1 MDYQTVIIVLVGFI
15 SLIST
20 QKQSFY
26 YVVITPKIFRTDT
39 DNVVTI
45 SASDVTK
52 SQTVH
57 LILSYGE
64 KPEQKQEQ
72 KIKIEKDGVQNTTF
86 RINSSDLPPTESIV
100 SFEVR
105 DDMDGPKQDHSIP
118 VDRTSGHIMIQTDKP
133 IYKPRET
140 VKYRILAVNED
151 QSPTTRSVRVD
162 ITSPNGIILDRMTY
176 PGEEA
181 FNGKTFFL
189 PKEAQLGVWNISA
202 SFVGDEGVQQTVEF
216 EVKEYVLPT
225 FNVEIKPEMTIM
237 KKSLRYINI
246 NVEAKYSYGKV
257 VEGHCDLRMGVVND
271 EHVALF
277 KLPEKKQTNRLS
289 REGMARF
296 MIPTQDLARSS
307 LWFPEDGKHLYIE
320 ASVTEKSTGMKVSQ
334 TNTSI
339 VFVTNYYNIEFTSSK
354 DTFKPGMPYRL
365 EIDVR
370 DIRNGNKSN
379 LSVYINATFTG
390 KTERKNLVNDGKSDS
405 NGRISQIYQIPDWCH
420 HLQFVVSEATSL
432 DPKLASQE
440 TKSFA
445 IRASDDNK
453 ISLAENIK
461 HRDTSNLDIKIAYE
475 HKDGRTM
482 FILVFSKGQVIYTTS
497 FTSVS
502 TGQSKIEIPESLR
515 PELSPFARIIVYYLD
530 SDQNEVKAE
539 SIIVHFPSRCLEE
552 LNVTFEN
559 KMIELFSQPK
569 KNVKI
574 KVDGGNNTKVGV
586 VIVDKAVYYLNN
598 RYTLTRDKMFSLLG
612 KRDADSKIVQSR
624 QANKTF
630 KENGLLYFDNFHRK
644 HYSGYS
650 PIGGLGFEGVSYA
663 RDPIINVNRDDSLD
677 LIPIK
682 KIRKY
687 FPESWYFEDFTLS
700 DKGRETVRV
709 TLPDS
714 ITKWV
719 VWAVG
724 LSSNRGVCVAEP
736 REITAYQ
743 PVFIQLHLPYKAVR
757 LEQVKVTV
765 TMFNYKDHPMKVK
778 INYTGDVSL
787 CLPNRMS
794 TIKTTLKAKKSR
806 STNFFIIPLKTGD
819 LTIRVGVWD
828 ITNRNKENLVDVV
841 EKQLY
846 VVPEGKRL
854 RKTITFALDPE
865 GNKIS
870 RNTKSTEI
878 NISDTPTI
886 NHTLNVGENTQKT
899 EVDLALPVEIIPG
912 TEDCAIQACGDL
924 MGDIITGAMAG
935 KGNIFVSSFHMAEE
949 VIGNMA
955 PVVHALQYLN
965 SSALLNKKMF
975 LKGRN
980 YITQGITRLMKFRN
994 KNGSYSLY
1002 EDSPP
1007 ITWLTS
1013 LVLKTLCHAKDL
1025 SYVDKEL
1032 INTGFLWLL
1041 DQVDEEGRPA
1051 NDQITPEDSHE
1062 YAVMLA
1068 AEILIALKECEAKD
1082 MLKEEYFEDLL
1093 GLEIRM
1099 LSFIEEN
1106 IDNVSN
1112 SMALSKMAYALQ
1124 LSDSPDV
1131 DCVVKKMVRAGKSSS
1146 GEHGVTYWTEHR
1158 VSDGKPYWYRQSA
1171 DAFSI
1176 ESTAYAL
1183 LVYIRHR
1190 KLDPHSL
1197 ADWLIRQRNAHGGF
1211 VSPTDTAIAIQALA
1225 EFSSLK
1231 HSPTTDL
1238 RLEISSDS
1246 SINYNHVIAF
1256 NQEDAIDLKYLM
1268 DVPVGE
1274 KINLKTN
1281 GTGLGQVQINVAYNV
1296 PTAPNDNCMYELKVT
1311 RKRARIPREK
1321 KDNETSLCN
1330 YCTAG
1335 CRIVDK
1341 ENDEINTSDL
1351 KSKAKK
1357 GLRAKRD
1364 MRTPPGELEREWE
1377 PLRNRRYRDRHE
1389 TNRQRNRDRQRD
1401 GNRRR
1406 TRANRRRT
1414 RANRRRTLANRRRT
1428 LANRRKT
1435 QPNRRSSDKPSVSS
1449 VTLCLEICLRY
1460 RGTSKSGPTRVEID
1474 MLSGFEPITEDL
1486 NLLKSLSEERVRTY
1500 RDDYG
1505 LVIIYLDEVPNK
1517 ETLCLNFRIKEKA
1530 EEIVKFR
1537 QPASVVVVQPSKP
1550 EEICLQNYDSGNSED
1565 TLPMY
1570 CIGEENRY
1578 KGECTC
1584 FSGECGTCH
1593 KKAMGIAKLKDI
1605 FCKSDYAYQ
1614 VVLESKMLNKSFR
1627 HVSASL
1633 KSAPIKGTHDISEG
1647 KPLSFT
1653 TSPSCTCPNYK
1664 EGSSVWVMGKNP
1676 YRFINQDREEIYR
1689 YIIDESTTFLSVTA
1703 RRTPESTS
1711 KSYFNIAINSYDK
1724 DCEN

>member
-1 MDYQTVIIVLVGFI
+1 MDYRVVIIVLVGLV

-20 QKQSFY
+20 NKQSFY

-64 KPEQKQEQ
+64 KPKQKQEQ
-72 KIKIEKDGVQNTTF
+72 KIKIEKDGVQQTTF
-86 RINSSDLPPTESIV
+86 RIQSSDLPPTESMV
-100 SFEVR
+100 FFEVR
-105 DDMDGPKQDHSIP
+105 DDIGGPKQSKSIP
-118 VDRTSGHIMIQTDKP
+118 VDRSSGHIMIQTDKP

-189 PKEAQLGVWNISA
+189 PEEAQLGVWNISA

-225 FNVEIKPEMTIM
+225 FNVEIKPKMTIVM
-237 KKSLRYINI
+237 KSLHYIII
-246 NVEAKYSYGKV
+246 NVEAKYSYGKG

-277 KLPEKKQTNRLS
+277 KLPEASQTKTLS
-289 REGMARF
+289 RKGKTRF
-296 MIPTQDLARSS
+296 SIRTKYLANSS
-307 LWFPEDGKHLYIE
+307 LWFPEHGKHLYIE
-320 ASVTEKSTGMKVSQ
+320 ANVTEKSTGTKVSKID
-334 TNTSI
+334 TST
-339 VFVTNYYNIEFTSSK
+339 VFATNYYNIEFTSSK
-354 DTFKPGMPYRL
+354 NTFKPAMPYRL
-365 EIDVR
+365 ELDVR
-370 DIRNGNKSN
+370 DILGGAKSN

-390 KTERKNLVNDGKSDS
+390 KTEQKNLENVGKSDS

-420 HLQFVVSEATSL
+420 HLQFVVSEVTTR
-432 DPKLASQE
+432 DPKLTSQE
-440 TKSFA
+440 IKSFKVK
-445 IRASDDNK
+445 ASDENK

-461 HRDTSNLDIKIAYE
+461 HRDTSNFDIKIAYE

-482 FILVFSKGQVIYTTS
+482 FILVSSKGQVIYTTS

-502 TGQSKIEIPESLR
+502 TGQSKIEIPEIFR
-515 PELSPFARIIVYYLD
+515 TELSPFSRIIVYYLD

-552 LNVTFEN
+552 LNLSFSFGQTA
-559 KMIELFSQPK
+559 LFLEPK
-569 KNVKI
+569 KRAAF
-574 KVDGGNNTKVGV
+574 KVNGGNNMKVGV

-598 RYTLTRDKMFSLLG
+598 KYTLTRDKMFSLLG
-612 KRDADSKIVQSR
+612 KHDTDSKIVQSGD
-624 QANKTF
+624 ASETF
-630 KENGLLYFDNFHRK
+630 KENGLLYFNNFRLRK
-644 HYSGYS
+644 RFNY
-650 PIGGLGFEGVSYA
+650 PIGMRGFHFSKFQDFQKPSAG
-663 RDPIINVNRDDSLD
+663 INVVRDDSLD

-682 KIRKY
+682 QIRKD
-687 FPESWYFEDFTLS
+687 FPESWYFEEFTLS
-700 DKGRETVRV
+700 DKGRKTVSV

-714 ITKWV
+714 ITTWV
-719 VWAVG
+719 VRAVG
-724 LSSNRGVCVAEP
+724 LSSTRGVCIAEP
-736 REITAYQ
+736 REITAYK

-765 TMFNYKDHPMKVK
+765 TMFNYKNQRMKIK
-778 INYTGDVSL
+778 MNYTGDVSL
-787 CLPNRMS
+787 CLPNQMS
-794 TIKTTLKAKKSR
+794 TIKTTLKAEKSW

-828 ITNRNKENLVDVV
+828 ITNRNKEKLVDVV

-870 RNTKSTEI
+870 RQTKSTEI

-886 NHTLNVGENTQKT
+886 NHTLNAGENTQKT

-924 MGDIITGAMAG
+924 MGDIITGTVAG
-935 KGNIFVSSFHMAEE
+935 KGNIFVSSFHVAEE

-965 SSALLNKKMF
+965 SSALLNKEMY

-980 YITQGITRLMKFRN
+980 YIMQGITRLMKFRN
-994 KNGSYSLY
+994 ENGGYSLY
-1002 EDSPP
+1002 EDLPP

-1025 SYVDKEL
+1025 SYVDEEL

-1062 YAVMLA
+1062 YAVILA
-1068 AEILIALKECEAKD
+1068 AEIMIALKECETKD
-1082 MLKEEYFEDLL
+1082 MLKEEYLESLL

-1131 DCVVKKMVRAGKSSS
+1131 DCVIKKMVRAGKSSS

-1183 LVYIRHR
+1183 LVYNRHR

-1197 ADWLIRQRNAHGGF
+1197 ADWLIRQRNGHGGF
-1211 VSPTDTAIAIQALA
+1211 ISPIDTAIAIQALA

-1231 HSPTTDL
+1231 HSTTTDL

-1256 NQEDAIDLKYLM
+1256 NQEDAIEQKYLM

-1311 RKRARIPREK
+1311 RKEVSRPRK
-1321 KDNETSLCN
+1321 IKDNETSLCN

-1341 ENDEINTSDL
+1341 EKDEINTSDL

-1357 GLRAKRD
+1357 VLRAKRNT
-1364 MRTPPGELEREWE
+1364 RNPAGVFGRERRRNHRD
-1377 PLRNRRYRDRHE
+1377 RNRRGS
-1389 TNRQRNRDRQRD
+1389 NRQRNGDRQR
-1401 GNRRR
+1401 GGNRSGHLRRNRRR
-1406 TRANRRRT
+1406 IRVRRRG
-1414 RANRRRTLANRRRT
+1414 RN
-1428 LANRRKT
+1428 
-1435 QPNRRSSDKPSVSS
+1435 SISS

-1460 RGTSKSGPTRVEID
+1460 RGASKSGPTRVEID
-1474 MLSGFEPITEDL
+1474 MLSGFEPIIEDL
-1486 NLLKSLSEERVRTY
+1486 NLLNSLSEERVRTY

-1505 LVIIYLDEVPNK
+1505 LVTIYLDEVPNN

-1565 TLPMY
+1565 TLPVY

-1593 KKAMGIAKLKDI
+1593 KTSIGIADLKDI
-1605 FCKSDYAYQ
+1605 LCKTDYAYQ
-1614 VVLESKMLNKSFR
+1614 VGIGNVTRKESSR

-1633 KSAPIKGTHDISEG
+1633 KSASIKGNHDISEG

-1653 TSPSCTCPNYK
+1653 TSPSCVCPNYK

-1689 YIIDESTTFLSVTA
+1689 YIIDESTTFLNVTA
-1703 RRTPESTS
+1703 IDTPKSTR
-1711 KSYFNIAINSYDK
+1711 KSYITIAINSYDK